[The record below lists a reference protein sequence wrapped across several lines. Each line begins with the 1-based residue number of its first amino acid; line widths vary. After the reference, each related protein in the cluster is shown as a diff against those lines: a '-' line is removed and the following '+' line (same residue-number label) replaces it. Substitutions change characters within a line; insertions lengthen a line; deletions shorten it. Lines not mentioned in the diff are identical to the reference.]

1 MKIRNN
7 SIWKPVNRYGKNFLI
22 MWTIATIALIF
33 SEFGAI

>member
-7 SIWKPVNRYGKNFLI
+7 SIWNPVNRYGNYFLI
-22 MWTIATIALIF
+22 MWTITTIALIF